1 MRNLLN
7 PRWLI
12 FLNTIPA
19 GFLLVTYIGFYTL
32 VQSQLSAANVQ
43 YWYGFMGS
51 LLTMGLIHLTY
62 AVIQLR
68 KRQVL
73 DLWYGAAVVITYPVF
88 IYIYWQIANEI
99 FPSGIP
105 SWMIPEDLPFYLSMA
120 FMPTIVHGI
129 YVLVISFTQKT
140 TKTKAWHNLLYAGSV
155 PVGWYLFFQIILP
168 LWNGPESGFTEHLM
182 IILMVLSTVLFLFFV
197 MRMALI
203 FTRNNRTKGKSFSQT
218 WIVIFGIIFPVLGLL
233 VNNGELPFSS
243 DRIGN
248 NVFGD
253 FTSPWYL
260 IIVIING
267 LALFFS
273 EIRNPRLRLALFVA
287 KSTSLTYVLYFF
299 LIFLPYL
306 PLSVLLII
314 IFGLGL
320 LLLSPLILLIIQG
333 RSLLDDFDYLRS
345 YYPIKELRILF
356 VTGIL
361 LLPAIITFT
370 YWQDRQVLHK
380 AMTYAF
386 EDDRQS
392 SIEAI
397 CLNSLKRTLSN
408 LKTHKSG
415 ATLFGSNKPILT
427 PYYTWLVLD
436 NMTLSEYKIA
446 LLEEVFFGTT
456 QSSFDGRGTPFSRR
470 NQRLKVETS
479 KVVSQYQ
486 EEGYWLSTVELQIT
500 NQSKQGL
507 SEYVGSFELPEGTWI
522 KDYYLDI
529 EGRREHGILAE
540 KKAATWLYQQIVRG
554 QRDPGILYYLQG
566 RKVAFRIFPFTPSQT
581 RVTGI
586 ELIHKEAI
594 DFHLGDLSIK
604 LGEERLPLPSE
615 GVLSTHHGHY
625 LSKTVKSEL
634 PVANR
639 TPYFHFLVDCSVG
652 NEKRLADYLEQAQ
665 NIIKNN
671 GFALNTTKISYIN
684 SSVTTADF
692 SNSTTYK
699 PKFEGGFFLEKA
711 MKQALTGHFS
721 DDGSSFPLFVVLS
734 NDLASAVFT
743 NNLADYAFC
752 SPETDK
758 FFSMGP
764 NGKLNRHSFIN
775 NPLGSLEGDFSLKA
789 QFSPSLKWADQQG
802 QTYFITDNGHATI
815 VPDKSISRESG
826 LLLTENWLSALD
838 MQAQWQRYR
847 LGTDDPQRHW
857 LQLIK
862 SSFQS
867 QIMNPT
873 TSFMALENE
882 SQKELLRRKQEQVLS
897 GKSSFDLGDDVQRM
911 SEPDWWILLIA
922 LGLIL
927 WFKKF
932 RS

>member
-19 GFLLVTYIGFYTL
+19 GFLLMTYIGFYTL
-32 VQSQLSAANVQ
+32 VKSQLSEANIE

-51 LLTMGLIHLTY
+51 LLTLVLIHLSYT
-62 AVIQLR
+62 VIRIR

-73 DLWYGAAVVITYPVF
+73 NLWYGAAVVIVYPVF
-88 IYIYWQIANEI
+88 IYIYWQVANEI
-99 FPSGIP
+99 FPSSIP
-105 SWMIPEDLPFYLSMA
+105 SWMIPENLPFYLSMA

-129 YVLVISFTQKT
+129 YVLVVGFTKKT
-140 TKTKAWHNLLYAGSV
+140 TSSKAWHNLLYAGGV
-155 PVGWYLFFQIILP
+155 PVAWYLYFQIILP
-168 LWNGPESGFTEHLM
+168 LWDGPESGFTEHLL
-182 IILMVLSTVLFLFFV
+182 IIFLVMSTVLFLFFV
-197 MRMALI
+197 MRMA
-203 FTRNNRTKGKSFSQT
+203 FMVTRDRRTKGKAFSQA
-218 WIVIFGIIFPVLGLL
+218 WLIIFGIVFPILGLL
-233 VNNGELPFSS
+233 VNNGELQFSS
-243 DRIGN
+243 ARIGN

-253 FTSPWYL
+253 FTSPWYF
-260 IIVIING
+260 IIAIING

-273 EIRNPRLRLALFVA
+273 ETPNPRLRMALFAA
-287 KSTSLTYVLYFF
+287 KSISLTYVLYFF

-306 PLSVLLII
+306 PLSVILII
-314 IFGLGL
+314 VFGLGL
-320 LLLSPLILLIIQG
+320 LLLSPLILMIIQG
-333 RSLLDDFDYLRS
+333 RSLLDDFEYLRS
-345 YYPIKELRILF
+345 YYPIKQLRVLF
-356 VTGIL
+356 VTGVL

-386 EDDRQS
+386 EDDTQS
-392 SIEAI
+392 SIETI
-397 CLNSLKRTLSN
+397 SINSLRRTLSN

-415 ATLFGSNKPILT
+415 STLFGSNKPILT

-436 NMTLSEYKIA
+436 NMTLSKYKIA

-456 QSSFDGRGTPFSRR
+456 GESFKGRDMPFSRR

-479 KVVSQYQ
+479 TVTSQYQ
-486 EEGYWLSTVELQIT
+486 AEGYWLSTIELQIT

-507 SEYVGSFELPEGTWI
+507 SEYVGSFELPEGTWV

-566 RKVAFRIFPFTPSQT
+566 RKVAFRVFPFTPGQT
-581 RVTGI
+581 RITGI

-594 DFHLGDLSIK
+594 DFRLGELSLK
-604 LGEERLPLPSE
+604 LGEKKSSNSPDL
-615 GVLSTHHGHY
+615 VLSTPLGHY

-634 PVANR
+634 PVADR
-639 TPYFHFLVDCSVG
+639 TPYFHFLVDCSLG
-652 NEKRLADYLEQAQ
+652 NERTLSSYLEQAGH
-665 NIIKNN
+665 ILKNN
-671 GFALNTTKISYIN
+671 GFNPNTTKISYVN
-684 SSVTTADF
+684 SSVKTVAF
-692 SNSTTYK
+692 SASSSIK
-699 PKFEGGFFLEKA
+699 PEFEGGFFLEKA
-711 MKQALTGHFS
+711 MKQALAIHFHDDS
-721 DDGSSFPLFVVLS
+721 DSFPLFVVLS
-734 NDLASAVFT
+734 NDLTSAVFT
-743 NNLADYAFC
+743 NSLADYAFC

-775 NPLGSLEGDFSLKA
+775 NPLDSLEGDFSLKA
-789 QFSPSLKWADQQG
+789 QFSPSLKWVDEQG
-802 QTYFITDNGHATI
+802 RDYFVPDNGQATVI
-815 VPDKSISRESG
+815 PDKSASRESE
-826 LLLTENWLSALD
+826 LPVEENWLSALD
-838 MQAQWQRYR
+838 MQGQWQRYR
-847 LGTDDPQRHW
+847 LGTDEPQKHW

-897 GKSSFDLGDDVQRM
+897 GKSSFDLGEDVQRM
-911 SEPDWWILLIA
+911 SEPDWWLLLLVAGFIV
-922 LGLIL
+922 

-932 RS
+932 R